1 MLTKTE
7 NHFILSDAISKNTRG
22 AALGEVLKAAT
33 ELFDDAAK
41 VRPNAK
47 NVLVVVTDKKSD
59 SRGEDLKNEA
69 MKMRPSDIKVIAV
82 ALGDESDKNELDI
95 LTPDQDDVIEANS
108 TDGAKKTAEE
118 IMDKALEGMI

>member
-1 MLTKTE
+1 MKTE
-7 NHFILSDAISKNTRG
+7 NRLILSDSISKNTRG

-33 ELFDDAAK
+33 ELFNDAAE
-41 VRPNAK
+41 VRPDAK

-59 SRGEDLKNEA
+59 SRGDDLKKEA
-69 MKMRPSDIKVIAV
+69 MKMRPNDIKVIAV
-82 ALGDESDKNELDI
+82 ALGDESDKDELDI
-95 LTPDQDDVIEANS
+95 LTPDQGDVIEPNS